1 MPART
6 NLRIG
11 DVEVYFT
18 PPGEYEVFLGQT
30 HGGVEFSFEREFED
44 LVVDKYGNMPV
55 DMALT
60 GQNLLVKAF
69 LAEMTTENIS
79 RAIPEGDFD
88 EAGTDSKLQLGR
100 DSGFLMSTIAG
111 LLRLHPRRNDPDS
124 RDEDIYIY
132 LAVSHE
138 SVEIPYKIDEQRVLE
153 VTWRALVDE
162 DRDDGN
168 RLGRVGDVDIS

>member
-1 MPART
+1 MART

-18 PPGEYEVFLGQT
+18 PPGEDEVFLGQT
-30 HGGVEFSFEREFED
+30 HGGVEFSFEREFSD

-60 GQNLLVKAF
+60 GQNLLIKAI

-79 RAIPEGDFD
+79 RGIPEGNYA
-88 EAGTDSKLQLGR
+88 EQGTDSKLELGR
-100 DSGFLMSTIAG
+100 DSGLLMSTIAG
-111 LLRLHPRRNDPDS
+111 LLRLHPRRNAADN
-124 RDEDIYIY
+124 RDEDIYVY

-138 SVEIPYKIDEQRVLE
+138 TVELAYKIEEQRVLE

-168 RLGRVGDVDIS
+168 RLGRIGDVDIS